1 MYKLSFF
8 VPQEALEVVKSALFE
23 VGAGSIGEYDQCC
36 WQVKGLGQF
45 RPLPGSDPTIGDH
58 EKLTT
63 MEEWKVE
70 LVCEDEFINAAVK
83 ALKEAHPY
91 EEVAYE
97 VMKLVDVDALID

>member
-8 VPQEALEVVKSALFE
+8 VPQEALEAVKAALFE
-23 VGAGSIGEYDQCC
+23 VGAGCIGDYDKCC

-45 RPLPGSDPTIGDH
+45 RPLPGSDPAIGDW

-63 MEEWKVE
+63 LEEWKVE
-70 LVCEDEFINAAVK
+70 LVCEDETINAAVK
-83 ALKEAHPY
+83 ALKLTHPY

-97 VMKLVDVDALID
+97 VIKLVDVDALK